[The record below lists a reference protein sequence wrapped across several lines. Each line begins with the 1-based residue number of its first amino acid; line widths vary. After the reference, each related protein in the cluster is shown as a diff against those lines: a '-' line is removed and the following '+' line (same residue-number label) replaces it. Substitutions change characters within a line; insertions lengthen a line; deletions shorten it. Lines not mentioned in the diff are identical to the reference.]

1 MLLSEATIGLLACPV
16 CLARLTLAETHVD
29 CTVCGRRYPIID
41 QLPVLIESR
50 ATFPRGDGAGST

>member
-16 CLARLTLAETHVD
+16 CHAPLILAEAYVD
-29 CTVCGRRYPIID
+29 CTLCGRRYPIVD

-50 ATFPRGDGAGST
+50 ATFPCRDAGGST